1 MNKLISELVKYGI
14 DRGLIDTEDKVFVI
28 NRLLE
33 LFGLNSFTWT
43 DVTVRSIDCILSDIT
58 DYAIETG
65 LVV

>member
-33 LFGLNSFTWT
+33 IFDLNCFVWSANLN
-43 DVTVRSIDCILSDIT
+43 RL
-58 DYAIETG
+58 
-65 LVV
+65 